1 MLQRENRRRAI
12 VFAADAVGTAR
23 HMSEDETGIL
33 EPGKSATFI
42 VLNQNLLENP
52 PRKVHKTKVLTTVPQ
67 GHTVYR
73 AE

>member
-12 VFAADAVGTAR
+12 VIAADAVGTAR
-23 HMSEDETGIL
+23 HMSEDETGII

-42 VLNQNLLENP
+42 VGSQNRLENP
-52 PRKVHKTKVLTTVPQ
+52 PQKVHKTEILTTVPQ

>member
-12 VFAADAVGTAR
+12 VIAADAVGIAR
-23 HMSEDETGIL
+23 HMSEDETGII
-33 EPGKSATFI
+33 EPGKSADFI
-42 VLNQNLLENP
+42 VSNQDRLENP
-52 PRKVHKTKVLTTVPQ
+52 PREVHKTEVLTTVPQ